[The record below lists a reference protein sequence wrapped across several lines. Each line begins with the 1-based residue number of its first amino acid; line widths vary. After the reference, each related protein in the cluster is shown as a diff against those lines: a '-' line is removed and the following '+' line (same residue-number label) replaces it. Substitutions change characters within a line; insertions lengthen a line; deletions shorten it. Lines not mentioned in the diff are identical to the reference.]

1 MNMVELAEQSIR
13 EAYED
18 GYAAGIATARR
29 VIKLFTEST
38 EVDDSEFGEHSRNC
52 MKSVR
57 ALLDDAV
64 LDKDEREVA

>member
-13 EAYED
+13 EAYEE

-38 EVDDSEFGEHSRNC
+38 EVDDSEFGEHARNC

-64 LDKDEREVA
+64 LAKDERGVA